1 MTQRQE
7 HVRDGCPDKHRDSTE
22 NASQNDSCCGHTCL
36 RSIRHSGEWRRANS
50 VLFIRHSTFGIRHST
65 MFLSEDEVRSLLRM
79 DELID
84 AMRGAL
90 RDLSAG
96 KVEQPMRLV
105 LPVAEH
111 KGFFAVM
118 PAYGGALGAKLV
130 TFYPNNKGVHTHH
143 AMILLF
149 RPETGEPLVTMDGR
163 LITEMRTAAVS
174 AVATDALAR
183 ADASVLAI
191 LGSGVQARSHLDAL
205 RIVTGLREVRVW
217 SPRNSGEFCRQHD
230 VSAAA
235 SAEGGVR
242 GAGVIVRAKAG
253 RTRVLMG
260 EWLSSGVHIN
270 AVGATRPTWREL
282 DDEALRKA
290 RIYVESREAAMK
302 ESGDI
307 IAAGQIFAEIG
318 E

>member
-1 MTQRQE
+1 
-7 HVRDGCPDKHRDSTE
+7 
-22 NASQNDSCCGHTCL
+22 
-36 RSIRHSGEWRRANS
+36 
-50 VLFIRHSTFGIRHST
+50 
-65 MFLSEDEVRSLLRM
+65 MFLDEDAVRGLLRM

-111 KGFFAVM
+111 EGFFGVM

-130 TFYPNNKGVHTHH
+130 TFYPNNKSTHTHH

-183 ADASVLAI
+183 ADVSVLAI
-191 LGSGVQARSHLDAL
+191 LGSGVQARSHLEAL
-205 RIVTGLREVRVW
+205 QVVRKFQEVRVW
-217 SPRNSGEFCRQHD
+217 SPRNSEEFARKFD

-235 SAEGGVR
+235 SAEEAVR
-242 GAGVIVRAKAG
+242 GADVIVVATAA
-253 RTRVLMG
+253 TTPVLQG
-260 EWLSSGVHIN
+260 EWLAQGVHIN
-270 AVGATRPTWREL
+270 AVGATRPNWREL
-282 DDEALRKA
+282 DDEVLRKA
-290 RIYVESREAAMK
+290 VAYVESREAAMK

-307 IAAGQIFAEIG
+307 MAAGKIFAEIG
-318 E
+318 EVLAGSKKGRQSGEEITLFKSVGVAVEDIVAADLVWRRKLRVEG

>member
-1 MTQRQE
+1 
-7 HVRDGCPDKHRDSTE
+7 
-22 NASQNDSCCGHTCL
+22 
-36 RSIRHSGEWRRANS
+36 
-50 VLFIRHSTFGIRHST
+50 
-65 MFLSEDEVRSLLRM
+65 MFLDEEAVRGLLRM

-96 KVEQPMRLV
+96 QVEQPMRLV

-111 KGFFAVM
+111 GGFFGVM

-130 TFYPNNKGVHTHH
+130 TFYPNNKETHTHH

-183 ADASVLAI
+183 AEVSVLAI
-191 LGSGVQARSHLDAL
+191 LGSGVQARSHLEAL
-205 RIVTGLREVRVW
+205 RLVRKFQEVRVW
-217 SPRNSGEFCRQHD
+217 SPRSCGEFARKYN

-235 SAEGGVR
+235 SAEEAVR
-242 GAGVIVRAKAG
+242 GADVVVVATSA
-253 RTRVLMG
+253 TTPVLRG
-260 EWLSSGVHIN
+260 EWLAPGTHIN
-270 AVGATRPTWREL
+270 AVGATRPNWREL
-282 DDEALRKA
+282 DDEVLRRA
-290 RIYVESREAAMK
+290 RIYVESREAASK

-307 IAAGQIFAEIG
+307 IAAGKIFSEIG
-318 E
+318 EVLAGSKNGRQSNDEITLFKSVGVAVEDIVAADLVWRRKLRVDG